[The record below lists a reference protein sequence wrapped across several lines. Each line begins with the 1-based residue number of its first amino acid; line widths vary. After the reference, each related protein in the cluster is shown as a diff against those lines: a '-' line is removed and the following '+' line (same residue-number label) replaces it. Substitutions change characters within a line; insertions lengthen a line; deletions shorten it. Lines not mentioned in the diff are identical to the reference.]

1 MVDVSY
7 HTLIKEMPEGERPRE
22 RLAVYGEKALSN
34 AELIAIT
41 LRTGNAREN
50 VISLAMRLLRTF
62 DGLAGLERASYN
74 ELCEVP
80 GIGPAKAAELKAAIE
95 LGRRVL
101 ASGDDMRPEISNPEI
116 AANLLCAMG
125 SESQEQLRVLLLD
138 SKNRLLRSV
147 LVHQGTVNSAQ
158 VRIAE
163 VFSEAIKDKAPAI
176 FVAHNHPSGDPAPSP
191 EDARVTQAI
200 VRAGKLLEV
209 AVVDHLVI
217 GRARP
222 GESVRYVSLKAL
234 GLGFD

>member
-1 MVDVSY
+1 MNDPAY
-7 HTLIKEMPEGERPRE
+7 HTGIKEMPEGERPRE
-22 RLAVYGEKALSN
+22 RLQQWGERTLST
-34 AELIAIT
+34 AELLAIV
-41 LRTGNAREN
+41 LRTGSAREN
-50 VISLAMRLLRTF
+50 VLSLAMRLLQQVN
-62 DGLAGLERASYN
+62 GLAGLERASFR

-80 GIGPAKAAELKAAIE
+80 GIGPAKAAELKAAVE

-101 ASGDDMRPEISNPEI
+101 ASGDDMRPEISSPEI
-116 AANLLCAMG
+116 AATLLCGMA

-138 SKNRLLRSV
+138 AKNRLQRSV

-163 VFSEAIKDKAPAI
+163 VFSEAVRDKAPAI
-176 FVAHNHPSGDPAPSP
+176 FVAHNHPSGDPTPSA

-200 VRAGKLLEV
+200 VRAGKLLEIG
-209 AVVDHLVI
+209 VVDHLVI

-222 GESVRYVSLKAL
+222 GDSVRYVSLKAL